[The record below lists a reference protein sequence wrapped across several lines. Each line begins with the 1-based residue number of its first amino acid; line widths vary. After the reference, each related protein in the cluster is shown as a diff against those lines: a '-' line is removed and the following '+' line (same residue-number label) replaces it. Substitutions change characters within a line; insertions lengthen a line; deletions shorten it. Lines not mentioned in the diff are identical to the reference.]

1 MSFKNIV
8 KQFND
13 MLDEGILPCLE
24 FNLGDGEWLVIDMQ
38 VTDLQAKDKGI
49 IFRMSEDFNTYFS
62 GTIRKYGQGDVYYLL
77 PYDKYFDNLDYYLE
91 TIYQEISEGV
101 ILPNDLLDNQ

>member
-1 MSFKNIV
+1 MGFKNIV

-13 MLDEGILPCLE
+13 VLDSGTIPCME
-24 FNLGDGEWLVIDMQ
+24 FNIGDDECLMVDMQ

-49 IFRMSEDFNTYFS
+49 IFKMSGDFNTYFS
-62 GTIRKYGQGDVYYLL
+62 GAIRKYGQGDVYYLL

-91 TIYQEISEGV
+91 TIYQEILEGV
-101 ILPNDLLDNQ
+101 ILPNDLLENQ